1 MTRFRLAAGTVALF
15 VGAFF
20 VSESALAQSA
30 EEEVA
35 RQTARLISEAIGSRI
50 GEDVEAVTAAPAEE
64 AAGAA
69 PEEMPNTVWGSLTY
83 NRVDFDDADGGV
95 DIFLTSVGYDRRFG
109 SFIPGVSL
117 TGSFATPDDIAGVDG
132 GDLNSATLSPY
143 LAYIINEYL
152 FVNGLVGLS
161 LGTFDNPVGDADLL
175 GVFTQEEINGV
186 LAEGNWRFNG
196 KVGHRFSYSEI
207 DPDAGPSTDS
217 TSHTVVAG
225 AKVGHRFDM
234 VTPYVGT
241 QYEHLIPDEGDD
253 DDFLYF
259 FVGFKMD
266 VVEEFDMDLSGQA
279 EVINDTTDS
288 YKVTWQ
294 GRYRF

>member
-1 MTRFRLAAGTVALF
+1 MRHLHSTAAAVTIVMGMCCA
-15 VGAFF
+15 
-20 VSESALAQSA
+20 SAPVLAQSP

-50 GEDVEAVTAAPAEE
+50 GEDVEAITVAPAAEE
-64 AAGAA
+64 AGAA

-83 NRVDFDDADGGV
+83 NRVDIEDADAGI
-95 DIFLTSVGYDRRFG
+95 DIFLTSIGYDRRFG
-109 SFIPGVSL
+109 SFIPGVSV
-117 TGSFATPDDIAGVDG
+117 TGSYAAPDDIAGVDG
-132 GDLNSATLSPY
+132 GNLNSATLSPY

-152 FVNGLVGLS
+152 FVNGLVGLT
-161 LGTFDNPVGDADLL
+161 LGSFDHPLGDADLL

-196 KVGHRFSYSEI
+196 KVGHRFSYSEF
-207 DPDAGPSTDS
+207 DPEAGPSTDS
-217 TSHTVVAG
+217 TSHTIVAG

-253 DDFLYF
+253 DDFLYL

-266 VVEEFDMDLSGQA
+266 VADEFDMDLSGQA

>member
-1 MTRFRLAAGTVALF
+1 MTRSRLAAGTVALF
-15 VGAFF
+15 VSTFF
-20 VSESALAQSA
+20 ASGSALAQSA

-50 GEDVEAVTAAPAEE
+50 GEDVEAVTVAPAEE

-95 DIFLTSVGYDRRFG
+95 DIFLTSLGYDRRFG

-117 TGSFATPDDIAGVDG
+117 TGSFASVDDIAGVDG
-132 GDLNSATLSPY
+132 GNLNSATLSPY
-143 LAYIINEYL
+143 LAYIVNEYL

-161 LGTFDNPVGDADLL
+161 LGSFDNPLGDADLL

-186 LAEGNWRFNG
+186 FAEGDWRFNG

-207 DPDAGPSTDS
+207 DPEAGPSSDS
-217 TSHTVVAG
+217 TSHTIIAG
-225 AKVGHRFDM
+225 AKVGHHFDM

>member
-1 MTRFRLAAGTVALF
+1 MMRIHAAAGAAAIIMSTYLASAS
-15 VGAFF
+15 AF
-20 VSESALAQSA
+20 AQSP

-50 GEDVEAVTAAPAEE
+50 GEDVEALSAAPAAEE
-64 AAGAA
+64 AGAA
-69 PEEMPNTVWGSLTY
+69 PEDMPNTVWGSLTY
-83 NRVDFDDADGGV
+83 NRVDFEDADGGV
-95 DIFLTSVGYDRRFG
+95 DIFLTSIGYDRRFG

-117 TGSFATPDDIAGVDG
+117 TGSYAAPDDVAGVDG
-132 GDLNSATLSPY
+132 GNLNTATISPY

-161 LGTFDNPVGDADLL
+161 LGSFDHPLGDADLL

-186 LAEGNWRFNG
+186 LAEGNWRFSG
-196 KVGHRFSYSEI
+196 KVGHRFSYSEF
-207 DPDAGPSTDS
+207 DPDAGASTDS